1 MKVFIKNIIPVV
13 IILSIVTSSILI
25 PSEIN
30 ARYEIKREVSER
42 LGEPGEDPTISTE
55 PFSGG
60 ESAEISVAP
69 SDSSLP
75 ESKDVSLVV
84 MHLKML
90 FNQLTIFIF

>member
-25 PSEIN
+25 PSDLN
-30 ARYEIKREVSER
+30 ARYEIKKEESER
-42 LGEPGEDPTISTE
+42 LGEPGEDPRISTD
-55 PFSGG
+55 PLSGG
-60 ESAEISVAP
+60 ESAETSVASP
-69 SDSSLP
+69 NKSLP

-84 MHLKML
+84 IHLKIL